1 MKLEQ
6 KVEAYISAHEGE
18 ALELLKD
25 IARIPAPSCHEEKRA
40 AFVKQWL
47 EDRGARGVFID
58 EALNVIYP
66 LGDTGTNRLDVF
78 TAHTDVVFPD
88 TEELPLRVE
97 EGRIF
102 APGIGDDTANLC
114 ALLLAAQ
121 YISREKLSPRD
132 GRGLLLA
139 ANSGEEGLGNLKG
152 ARRICADYGGR
163 IDNFVSFDG
172 TYEKITSRAVG
183 SRRYRIGVYTEGGH
197 SYQDFGNRNAIAYLA
212 SMIDT
217 LYTLK
222 APEGGRTTYN
232 VGTISGGTSV
242 NTIAQKAEM
251 LYEFRSDSRE
261 DLRYMEAHL
270 EAVLAAYRAK
280 GVTVESELVGERPCS
295 APVDPARHEALL
307 TRGREAIKEYTG
319 IEAPLGSSSTDSNIP
334 LSLGIPSMT
343 LGCYYGRGAHTYEE
357 WVDTASLKAG
367 YRIAFALV
375 LDSLSRGGGE

>member
-6 KVEAYISAHEGE
+6 KVEAYIRAHEEE
-18 ALELLKD
+18 ALELLKS

-47 EDRGARGVFID
+47 EDQGARGVFID
-58 EALNVIYP
+58 EALNVVYP
-66 LGDTGTNRLDVF
+66 LGDTGKNRLDVF
-78 TAHTDVVFPD
+78 MAHTDVVFPD
-88 TEELPLRVE
+88 TEALPVRLE
-97 EGRIF
+97 EGRIL
-102 APGIGDDTANLC
+102 APGIGDDTANLS

-121 YISREKLSPRD
+121 YITREKLSPRN
-132 GRGLLLA
+132 GRGLLLV

-152 ARRICADYGGR
+152 ARRICADYGER

-183 SRRYRIGVYTEGGH
+183 SRRYRITVYTEGGH
-197 SYQDFGNRNAIAYLA
+197 SYHDFGNRNAIAYLA
-212 SMIDT
+212 SMIET
-217 LYTLK
+217 LYTIK
-222 APEGGRTTYN
+222 VPEGGQTTYN

-251 LYEFRSDSRE
+251 LYEFRSDNRE
-261 DLRYMEAHL
+261 DLRYMENHL
-270 EAVLAAYRAK
+270 EAVLAAYRTK
-280 GVTVESELVGERPCS
+280 GIAQECELVGERPCS

-307 TRGREAIKEYTG
+307 ARGRDAVKRYTG
-319 IEAPLGSSSTDSNIP
+319 IEAPLTSSSTDSNIP

-357 WVDTASLKAG
+357 WVDIESLKAG
-367 YRIAFALV
+367 YRIACELL
-375 LDSLSRGGGE
+375 LDALSR

>member
-6 KVEAYISAHEGE
+6 KAEAYIREHEEE
-18 ALELLKD
+18 ALELLKS
-25 IARIPAPSCHEEKRA
+25 IARIPAPSCFEEKRA

-47 EDRGARGVFID
+47 EDQGARGVFID
-58 EALNVIYP
+58 EALNVVYP
-66 LGDTGTNRLDVF
+66 LGDTGKNRLDVF
-78 TAHTDVVFPD
+78 MAHTDVVFPD
-88 TEELPLRVE
+88 TEELPVRLE

-102 APGIGDDTANLC
+102 APGIGDDTANLN

-121 YISREKLSPRD
+121 YITREKLSPRD
-132 GRGLLLA
+132 GRGLLLV
-139 ANSGEEGLGNLKG
+139 ANAGEEGLGNLKG
-152 ARRICADYGGR
+152 ARRICADYGDR

-183 SRRYRIGVYTEGGH
+183 SRRYRIRVYTEGGH

-217 LYTLK
+217 LYALK
-222 APEGGRTTYN
+222 VPEGGRTTYN

-251 LYEFRSDSRE
+251 LYEFRSDSGE
-261 DLRYMEAHL
+261 DLRYMEDHL
-270 EAVLAAYRAK
+270 EAVCAAYRAK
-280 GVTVESELVGERPCS
+280 GITLERELAGERPCS

-307 TRGREAIKEYTG
+307 ARGREAIKEYTG
-319 IEAPLGSSSTDSNIP
+319 IEASLTASSTDSNIP

-357 WVDTASLKAG
+357 WVDIASLKAG
-367 YRIAFALV
+367 YRIAFALL
-375 LDSLSRGGGE
+375 LDALSR